1 MRHRKSGRKFGM
13 DPSARKA
20 MLRNMVTSL
29 MRHGAIRT
37 TEARA
42 KELRSYA
49 EKVITMAKRAPS
61 AAEIDSMQ
69 GADADAAKAQ
79 RVHAIRQARLW
90 VNDKD
95 VLGKVFGEYRDRF
108 ADRSGGYTRVVKAG
122 YRDGDNA
129 AMAIIELVGESAD
142 PVEMSDDAEVGE
154 E

>member
-61 AAEIDSMQ
+61 AAEIDGMQ
-69 GADADAAKAQ
+69 GTDADAAKAQ

-108 ADRSGGYTRVVKAG
+108 ADRAGGYTRVVKAG

-142 PVEMSDDAEVGE
+142 PVEVADAEAGE